1 MNTNGFNSKCVHS
14 GDMEIE
20 GVGNVVTPIFE
31 NSTFE
36 FPESGVVGN
45 YIYSRWG
52 NPTVNSFEKK
62 YADLEHTE
70 HAFAFST
77 GMAAIT
83 SSVMPYLKAGDSVL
97 ALNELYGQTFEFF
110 SKILPQYKINVDF
123 TTVNE
128 LNRLD
133 FKNKNYKILYVE
145 SITNPL
151 LEVPDIINLAK
162 ICRENGIKL
171 LVDATFATP
180 YNQNPVSL
188 GADVALHSGTKY
200 ISGHSD
206 LLIGLAGFNDN
217 YDNLDFYRKT
227 FGGTPDAFQAFLAY
241 RGLKTLGL
249 RMERHNHNAM
259 ELARVLN
266 ESKKIEEVY
275 YPGLKNSEYFDVAG
289 KNLKGFG
296 GMVSFK
302 VKGGIENS
310 HKLIN
315 NLNLAKYAVS
325 LGGVESLVSI
335 PVEGTHKALS
345 LEERKASGITD
356 NLVRLSVGIED
367 IEDLLKDFENA
378 MDKI

>member
-1 MNTNGFNSKCVHS
+1 MNNNGFNSRCVHS

-36 FPESGVVGN
+36 FPESGVAGK

-52 NPTVNSFEKK
+52 NPTVESFEKK
-62 YADLEHTE
+62 YADLEKTE

-83 SSVMPYLKAGDSVL
+83 SSIMPYLKSGDSVL
-97 ALNELYGQTFEFF
+97 ALNELYGQTFGFF
-110 SKILPQYKINVDF
+110 SKVLPQYKINVDF
-123 TTVNE
+123 TSVND
-128 LNRLD
+128 LNRLN
-133 FKNKNYKILYVE
+133 FKNKNYKLLYLE

-151 LEVPDIINLAK
+151 LEVPDIVNLSR
-162 ICRENGIKL
+162 ICKEEGIKL
-171 LVDATFATP
+171 MVDATFATP

-188 GADVALHSGTKY
+188 GADMALHSGTKY

-249 RMERHNHNAM
+249 RMERHNKNAM
-259 ELARVLN
+259 ELAKVLN
-266 ESKKIEEVY
+266 ESSRIEEVY
-275 YPGLKNSEYFDVAG
+275 YPGLKNSEYFDVAE
-289 KNLKGFG
+289 KNLKGYG

-310 HKLIN
+310 HKLIK
-315 NLNLAKYAVS
+315 NLNIPKYAVS
-325 LGGVESLVSI
+325 LGGVESLISI

-345 LEERKASGITD
+345 PEERKASGITD

-367 IEDLLKDFENA
+367 SEDLLQDFENA
-378 MDKI
+378 LEKI